1 MEKNSGNPSATT
13 STNSNTN
20 DISQTIRQTQ
30 SDFGKTP
37 EEGKKVREAMMK
49 ALNCIRELGVQR
61 PDDPMTFL
69 SEFMLMED
77 PKLSPYFNSNN
88 LNQKLHKSS
97 YYASSYIKKGIE
109 ELLKKETEEDP
120 AIFLSNYFLSQKE
133 SFEKKMAEQKSLSN
147 KNDVSK
153 TVRQTQSDFGKTPEE
168 GKKVREAMMKALNC
182 IRELGVQRPD
192 DPMTFLSE
200 FILEVEKNSGNPSAT
215 TSTNSNTND
224 ISQTIRQTHSE
235 FGETPEE
242 KKKVREAMMRALNSV
257 RELNVQR
264 PDDPMTFLSE
274 FMLMED
280 PKLSSCSD
288 WDNSNRKPH
297 KSSHCA
303 KSYIQPAIEELLK
316 QKTEEDPAIFLSNYF
331 LSQKESFD
339 GKMAG

>member
-77 PKLSPYFNSNN
+77 PKLSPYSNSNN

-200 FILEVEKNSGNPSAT
+200 F
-215 TSTNSNTND
+215 
-224 ISQTIRQTHSE
+224 
-235 FGETPEE
+235 
-242 KKKVREAMMRALNSV
+242 
-257 RELNVQR
+257 
-264 PDDPMTFLSE
+264 
-274 FMLMED
+274 MLMED
-280 PKLSSCSD
+280 PKLSPYS
-288 WDNSNRKPH
+288 NSNNLNQKLH
-297 KSSHCA
+297 KSSYYA
-303 KSYIQPAIEELLK
+303 SSYIKKGIEELLK
-316 QKTEEDPAIFLSNYF
+316 KETEEDPAIFLSNYF
-331 LSQKESFD
+331 LSQKESFEK
-339 GKMAG
+339 KMAEQKSSSC